1 MTNFV
6 TEHITLITYVL
17 FAICFVFVLYDIYQY
32 WLSKPRYRFDAD
44 GFVMYYYAPYNYW
57 SYLTGWD
64 DNQSKRTVTIHDT
77 IRDIVFDYEYEGPGR
92 YKFKMT
98 KEELKNLPYK
108 TCREIHKEQKEL
120 IDRENTL
127 LKEITKSVYNNEQ

>member
-32 WLSKPRYRFDAD
+32 WLSKPRYRLDAD
-44 GFVMYYYAPYNYW
+44 GLVMYYDAPYNYW

-64 DNQSKRTVTIHDT
+64 ATQSKRTVTIHDT
-77 IRDIVFDYEYEGPGR
+77 IRCIVFDYEYEGPGR

-108 TCREIHKEQKEL
+108 TCREIHKEQEEL

-127 LKEITKSVYNNEQ
+127 LKEITKSVI

>member
-32 WLSKPRYRFDAD
+32 WLSKPRYRLDAD
-44 GFVMYYYAPYNYW
+44 GFVMYYDVPYNYW
-57 SYLTGWD
+57 SYLTRWD
-64 DNQSKRTVTIHDT
+64 DNSTKRTVTIHDT
-77 IRDIVFDYEYEGPGR
+77 IRDIVFDYKYEGPGR

-98 KEELKNLPYK
+98 KEELKNLSYK
-108 TCREIHKEQKEL
+108 TCREIHKDQEEL

-127 LKEITKSVYNNEQ
+127 LKEITKSVI

>member
-98 KEELKNLPYK
+98 KEELKNLSYK
-108 TCREIHKEQKEL
+108 TCREIHKKQEEL

-127 LKEITKSVYNNEQ
+127 LKEITKSVI

>member
-1 MTNFV
+1 MIDFV
-6 TEHITLITYVL
+6 IDYITSIMYVL
-17 FAICFVFVLYDIYQY
+17 FAICFVFICQY
-32 WLSKPRYRFDAD
+32 WLSKPRYRLDAD

-64 DNQSKRTVTIHDT
+64 DNSTKRTVTIHDT
-77 IRDIVFDYEYEGPGR
+77 IRGIVFDYEYEGPGR

-108 TCREIHKEQKEL
+108 TCREIHKEQEEL
-120 IDRENTL
+120 INRENTL
-127 LKEITKSVYNNEQ
+127 LKEITKTVI

>member
-32 WLSKPRYRFDAD
+32 WLSKPRYRLDAD

-64 DNQSKRTVTIHDT
+64 DNSSKRTVTIHDT
-77 IRDIVFDYEYEGPGR
+77 LRGIVFDYEYEGPGR

-98 KEELKNLPYK
+98 KEELKNFPYK
-108 TCREIHKEQKEL
+108 TCREIHKEQEEL
-120 IDRENTL
+120 INKENTL
-127 LKEITKSVYNNEQ
+127 LKEITKSVI

>member
-1 MTNFV
+1 MNDFV
-6 TEHITLITYVL
+6 IDYITSIMYVL
-17 FAICFVFVLYDIYQY
+17 FAICFVFICQY
-32 WLSKPRYRFDAD
+32 WLSKPRYRLDAD

-64 DNQSKRTVTIHDT
+64 DNSTKRTVTIHDT
-77 IRDIVFDYEYEGPGR
+77 IRGIVFDYEYEGPGR

-108 TCREIHKEQKEL
+108 TCREIHKEQEEL
-120 IDRENTL
+120 INRENTL
-127 LKEITKSVYNNEQ
+127 LKEITKTII

>member
-1 MTNFV
+1 MIDFV
-6 TEHITLITYVL
+6 IDYITLITYVL
-17 FAICFVFVLYDIYQY
+17 FAIYFVFALYEIYRH
-32 WLSKPRYRFDAD
+32 WLSKPRYRLDGD
-44 GFVMYYYAPYNYW
+44 GFVMYYDAPYNYW

-77 IRDIVFDYEYEGPGR
+77 IRGIVFDYEYEGPGR

-108 TCREIHKEQKEL
+108 TCREIHKEQEEL
-120 IDRENTL
+120 INRENTL
-127 LKEITKSVYNNEQ
+127 LKEITKSVI

>member
-1 MTNFV
+1 MNDFV
-6 TEHITLITYVL
+6 IDYITSIMYVL
-17 FAICFVFVLYDIYQY
+17 FAICFVFICQY
-32 WLSKPRYRFDAD
+32 WLSKPRYRLDAD

-77 IRDIVFDYEYEGPGR
+77 IRGIVFDYEYEGPGR

-108 TCREIHKEQKEL
+108 TCREIHKEQEEL
-120 IDRENTL
+120 INRENTL
-127 LKEITKSVYNNEQ
+127 LKEITKTII

>member
-1 MTNFV
+1 MIDFV
-6 TEHITLITYVL
+6 IDYNTLITYVL
-17 FAICFVFVLYDIYQY
+17 FAIYFAFALYGIYQY
-32 WLSKPRYRFDAD
+32 WLSKPRYRLDAD
-44 GFVMYYYAPYNYW
+44 GFVMYYYDTCKYW
-57 SYLTGWD
+57 SYLTRWD
-64 DNQSKRTVTIHDT
+64 DNSSKRTVTIHDT
-77 IRDIVFDYEYEGPGR
+77 IRGIVFDYEYEGPGR

-127 LKEITKSVYNNEQ
+127 LKEITKSVI

>member
-32 WLSKPRYRFDAD
+32 WLSKPRYRLDAD
-44 GFVMYYYAPYNYW
+44 GFVMYYYAPCNYW

-108 TCREIHKEQKEL
+108 TCREIHKEQEEL
-120 IDRENTL
+120 INRENIL
-127 LKEITKSVYNNEQ
+127 LKDITKSVI

>member
-1 MTNFV
+1 MIDFV
-6 TEHITLITYVL
+6 IDYITLMTYVS
-17 FAICFVFVLYDIYQY
+17 FAICFVFALYEIYRY
-32 WLSKPRYRFDAD
+32 WLSKPRYRLDAD
-44 GFVMYYYAPYNYW
+44 GFVMYYYAPCNYW

-108 TCREIHKEQKEL
+108 TCREIHKEQEEL
-120 IDRENTL
+120 INRENIL
-127 LKEITKSVYNNEQ
+127 LKEITKSVI

>member
-32 WLSKPRYRFDAD
+32 WLSKPRYKLDAD

-64 DNQSKRTVTIHDT
+64 DNSTKRTVTIHDT

-98 KEELKNLPYK
+98 KEELKNLSYK
-108 TCREIHKEQKEL
+108 TCREIHKDQEEL

-127 LKEITKSVYNNEQ
+127 LKEITKSVI

>member
-32 WLSKPRYRFDAD
+32 WLSKPRYRLDAD

-108 TCREIHKEQKEL
+108 TCREIHK
-120 IDRENTL
+120 
-127 LKEITKSVYNNEQ
+127 

>member
-6 TEHITLITYVL
+6 TEHITLITYVI
-17 FAICFVFVLYDIYQY
+17 FTISFVFALYEIYRY
-32 WLSKPRYRFDAD
+32 WLSKPRYRLDTD
-44 GFVMYYYAPYNYW
+44 GFVMYYDVPYNYW

-64 DNQSKRTVTIHDT
+64 DNSTKRTVTIHDT

-98 KEELKNLPYK
+98 KEELKNLSYK
-108 TCREIHKEQKEL
+108 TCREIHKEQEEL

-127 LKEITKSVYNNEQ
+127 LKEITKSLI